1 MQFEGFFVILNNA
14 STATGLMQQAVAFP
28 FPFPFPLPFM
38 FPYRE
43 SQIKI
48 YAIVRIFAIF
58 IAYSAS
64 LEAELIGRR

>member
-1 MQFEGFFVILNNA
+1 MILNNA

-28 FPFPFPLPFM
+28 FPFPLPFP

-64 LEAELIGRR
+64 LEAELIVRR

>member
-1 MQFEGFFVILNNA
+1 MILNNA

-28 FPFPFPLPFM
+28 FPFPLP

>member
-1 MQFEGFFVILNNA
+1 MILNNA

-28 FPFPFPLPFM
+28 FPFPL
-38 FPYRE
+38 PYRE